1 MSDADQSDVRLTA
14 VVHGYVQGVG
24 FRWTTLTVANRLKLH
39 GSAEN
44 KMDGTV
50 EVIVEGP
57 RAACE
62 QLLGWLQGDGSR
74 GVRLPGR
81 VERVNARW
89 SPATGEFR
97 RFSTH

>member
-1 MSDADQSDVRLTA
+1 MSEPDQSDVRLTA
-14 VVHGYVQGVG
+14 SVHGYVQGVG
-24 FRWTTLTVANRLKLH
+24 FRWTTLTLANKLSLK

-62 QLLGWLQGDGSR
+62 QLLGWLRGDGSH
-74 GVRLPGR
+74 GVRRPGR
-81 VERVNARW
+81 VDQVSEQW
-89 SPATGEFR
+89 SPATGQFK
-97 RFSTH
+97 RFSAY